1 MEWGWRVQTSRSPS
15 SSPEQHLV
23 LLGEDVSAVV
33 ATIDGSVV
41 AAVAAAAVAAATS
54 STTTGIVVDIA
65 AVVTMGLMMKIVV
78 LMLVMVVM
86 MMMMMVMGRHG
97 TVEVD
102 QVTHVVILLVR
113 LRHLEHFFARFT
125 QIVNPSIVATTSL
138 LRRTNR
144 HVTRSPAN

>member
-1 MEWGWRVQTSRSPS
+1 M
-15 SSPEQHLV
+15 
-23 LLGEDVSAVV
+23 
-33 ATIDGSVV
+33 

-65 AVVTMGLMMKIVV
+65 AVVTMGLMMKIVVV